1 MFGNTHMTCSNHS
14 NHGHCPAERED
25 LYDYGLNDFPEE
37 WSDWPL
43 PKEKLLM
50 PTSCVGEDLWGL
62 CVSLIISCSGGGPP
76 IVMEGQDVRWLLYR
90 WLHFFGFSR
99 YLTIWRMLISINPNI
114 PHWHPFIVNWTHP
127 HSGSWTH
134 TEARHDSTSGSGC
147 QRVSHTLARA
157 RLLGSPEVAYR
168 LGGDEDSECHSRLAS
183 WKLWWRAQVSRWKKR
198 LGAAWSL
205 PTCTSSEA
213 FAFKDVKAC
222 VGRWCLHGVI

>member
-76 IVMEGQDVRWLLYR
+76 IVMEGQGVRWLLDDCTF
-90 WLHFFGFSR
+90 LDFLG
-99 YLTIWRMLISINPNI
+99 IWRYDGCWSPSTQTY
-114 PHWHPFIVNWTHP
+114 PTDTH
-127 HSGSWTH
+127 
-134 TEARHDSTSGSGC
+134 
-147 QRVSHTLARA
+147 L
-157 RLLGSPEVAYR
+157 
-168 LGGDEDSECHSRLAS
+168 
-183 WKLWWRAQVSRWKKR
+183 
-198 LGAAWSL
+198 
-205 PTCTSSEA
+205 
-213 FAFKDVKAC
+213 
-222 VGRWCLHGVI
+222 